1 MISLIVQ
8 FLIAFPKIGAM
19 VIKIRSEYVKEL
31 SNRRHRN
38 HSDRIDE
45 WLRGPKGK
53 SDS

>member
-8 FLIAFPKIGAM
+8 FLIAFPKVGAM

-31 SNRRHRN
+31 SNRRHRKHLDDIN
-38 HSDRIDE
+38 E
-45 WLRGPKGK
+45 WMRGPKRK